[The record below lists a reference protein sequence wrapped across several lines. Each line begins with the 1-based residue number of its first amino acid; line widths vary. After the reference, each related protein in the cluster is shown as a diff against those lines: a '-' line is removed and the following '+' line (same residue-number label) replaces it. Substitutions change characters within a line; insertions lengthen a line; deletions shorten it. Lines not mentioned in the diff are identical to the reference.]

1 LASSLSKV
9 KEAEEIKHLEQY
21 VKELTKDMDKNL
33 AQLKVQLNDVQRQA
47 TRTFARRPML
57 ALAVAFV
64 AGMAFGVALSKSGD

>member
-1 LASSLSKV
+1 LSKI

-64 AGMAFGVALSKSGD
+64 AGMAFGVALSKSSD

>member
-1 LASSLSKV
+1 MASSLSKV

>member
-1 LASSLSKV
+1 LSKV

-64 AGMAFGVALSKSGD
+64 AGMAFGVALSKSSD